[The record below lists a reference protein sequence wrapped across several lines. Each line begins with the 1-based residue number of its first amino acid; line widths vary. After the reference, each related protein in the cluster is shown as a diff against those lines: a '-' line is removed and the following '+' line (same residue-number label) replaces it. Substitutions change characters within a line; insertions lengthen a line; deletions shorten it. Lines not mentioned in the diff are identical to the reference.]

1 MAEAFDKAWSLV
13 KDSATATRSA
23 ELWAMNDYDLYFD
36 IRNIAETSAVEGMN
50 TEEILNE
57 LADYL
62 PERMAHLPGFMEELL
77 SPVDIDDTIGDSIS
91 DVDWYE
97 VATNFEDEVRE
108 LVEMHRDDSV

>member
-1 MAEAFDKAWSLV
+1 MTAFDKAWSLV

-23 ELWAMNDYDLYFD
+23 ELWALNDYDLYQD
-36 IRNIAETSAVEGMN
+36 VRNFAETYAVEGAD

-57 LADYL
+57 LAEYL

-97 VATNFEDEVRE
+97 VATNFEDEIME
-108 LVEMHRDDSV
+108 LVEMYRDDSV